1 MQKPEEENMIAPS
14 NGVTRGVESAHS
26 EHLLNNGA
34 NINGVVLS
42 AKGTPEA
49 LLVAALDENESKF
62 MREQGM
68 NDEQIA
74 AFAANRRPKRGAKEK
89 KRVVTVEMI
98 SANRAEVVEM
108 AGGKSLLTAKT
119 VGIALTMLDLIPPP
133 LGYQGIGDCLGS
145 LALPTV
151 KIGGKTHYCLNFIGK
166 PSDECEQRSKLL
178 AALDT
183 DVLMTAVGEI
193 KEEAVTAAPAP
204 EPAIGESAV
213 DAEID
218 GFENNEAARET
229 GGNEVT
235 EESTR

>member
-1 MQKPEEENMIAPS
+1 MS
-14 NGVTRGVESAHS
+14 NHNATTTAAASLPGSADS
-26 EHLLNNGA
+26 LNETLNNAGA
-34 NINGVVLS
+34 P
-42 AKGTPEA
+42 GTPP
-49 LLVAALDENESKF
+49 AAVDENESKF

-98 SANRAEVVEM
+98 SANRAAIVEM
-108 AGGKSLLTAKT
+108 AGGKSILTAKT
-119 VGIALTMLDLIPPP
+119 VGIALTKLGLIPPP

-151 KIGGKTHYCLNFIGK
+151 KLGGKTHYDLSFLLK
-166 PSDECEQRSKLL
+166 PASECDQRSKLL
-178 AALDT
+178 AAFDT